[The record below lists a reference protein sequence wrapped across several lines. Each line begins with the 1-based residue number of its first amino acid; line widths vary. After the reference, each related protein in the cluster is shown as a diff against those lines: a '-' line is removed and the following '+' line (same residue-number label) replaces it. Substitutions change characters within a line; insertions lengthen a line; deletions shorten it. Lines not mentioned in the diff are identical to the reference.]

1 MRQFTMLPFVLCAFA
16 LLFLQTCTDRGVE
29 PQPPKDLRT
38 LTWKVDT
45 LYTPGSQTILTDVWG
60 SSPSNVIAIGWMS
73 GRHIVYRYN
82 GTTWSEEPIP
92 PPPAPEDRQTVRP
105 NAILG
110 FAPNDIWIVGE
121 IHGRDG
127 DTLTTGT
134 YLARYN
140 GAQWERW
147 PSPPGMVKWPP
158 GLGFQS
164 IGGSS
169 AADIW
174 AAGMNIVTH
183 WNGIQWRE
191 VQVPLYPEGMQF
203 SSIAGLA
210 PNNVYMMGFRND
222 VVQPH
227 DTTAYFLYHYDGLHW
242 AITDSVVIT
251 QPGQD
256 QKFGGALR
264 RIGKTLFSAG
274 DGVFRKVENIW
285 ERILDDRAVF
295 RVAGTSEQSMFAL
308 GLHGKAYHFNG
319 IDWFLYQQLENPD
332 AVLTRAWT
340 DGNEVFIVGFIQ
352 SGLRSIVWH
361 GK

>member
-1 MRQFTMLPFVLCAFA
+1 MLPFVLCAFA

-29 PQPPKDLRT
+29 PEPPKDLRT

-60 SSPSNVIAIGWMS
+60 SSPSNVIALGWMS

-174 AAGMNIVTH
+174 AAGMNVVVR
-183 WNGIQWRE
+183 WNGNGWKE
-191 VQVPLYPEGMQF
+191 VQAPLYPEGMQF
-203 SSIAGLA
+203 LSIAALA
-210 PNNVYMMGFRND
+210 SNDVYMTGFRND
-222 VVQPH
+222 VVQPG
-227 DTTAYFLYHYDGLHW
+227 DTTAYFLYHYNGIGW
-242 AITDSVVIT
+242 SVIDSVIQT
-251 QPGQD
+251 ISNPSRS
-256 QKFGGALR
+256 FGSQLKK
-264 RIGKTLFSAG
+264 IGSSLFSSNNGLWKREGNGWIKIREREA
-274 DGVFRKVENIW
+274 FR
-285 ERILDDRAVF
+285 A
-295 RVAGTSEQSMFAL
+295 AGTHEQNLITIDS
-308 GLHGKAYHFNG
+308 GGKAFHYDG
-319 IDWFLYQQLENPD
+319 RDWFQFKELQNPD
-332 AVLTRAWT
+332 AELRGIWT
-340 DGNEVFIVGFIQ
+340 DGEEVFIVGFIQ